1 MTPQSPSTAAN
12 PVPFAG
18 RAVGEIAATLP
29 GATAVFR
36 RFDLDFCCGG
46 AVRLDEAAL
55 KRGIDLAAI
64 DRALAALDHAPDA
77 TAPRETGALI
87 DHILARFHET
97 HRAELPELLRLAR
110 KVEAVHAAH
119 PQAPL
124 GLGDELYRLGLELE
138 SHMQKEE
145 LVLFPLMR
153 DCASAGEGPSGA
165 KIAAPPTIRHPIARM
180 RHEHDAHG
188 QHLATLRALTHDLVL
203 PADACRSWQALYA
216 GLAKFIDDLMEH
228 VHLENNLLF
237 PRFAPDFRD

>member
-1 MTPQSPSTAAN
+1 MTTQNLVSA
-12 PVPFAG
+12 FAG
-18 RAVGEIAATLP
+18 RTVGEIATALP

-64 DRALAALDHAPDA
+64 DRALAELNRGHDTA
-77 TAPRETGALI
+77 APRETGALI

-110 KVEAVHAAH
+110 KVEAVHAGH
-119 PQAPL
+119 SQAPL
-124 GLGDELYRLGLELE
+124 GLGDELHRLGLELE

-153 DCASAGEGPSGA
+153 DCAGEGPSDA
-165 KIAAPPTIRHPIARM
+165 KIAAPPMIRHPIAQM

-188 QHLATLRALTHDLVL
+188 QHLAALRALTHDLVL

-228 VHLENNLLF
+228 VHLENNMLF
-237 PRFAPDFRD
+237 PRFAPDIRD

>member
-1 MTPQSPSTAAN
+1 MTTQTALSA
-12 PVPFAG
+12 FAD
-18 RAVGEIAATLP
+18 RTVGEIAAAIP

-36 RFDLDFCCGG
+36 RFNLDFCCGG
-46 AVRLDEAAL
+46 TARLDEAAL

-64 DRALAALDHAPDA
+64 DHALAELTLAGDA
-77 TAPRETGALI
+77 AAPRGTGALI

-110 KVEAVHAAH
+110 KVERVHADH

-124 GLGDELYRLGLELE
+124 GLADELHRLGLELE

-153 DCASAGEGPSGA
+153 ECASDD
-165 KIAAPPTIRHPIARM
+165 KTAAPPMIRHPIAQM
-180 RHEHDAHG
+180 RHEHDEHG
-188 QHLATLRALTHDLVL
+188 RHLKALRALAHDLIL
-203 PADACRSWQALYA
+203 PDGACRSWQALYA
-216 GLAKFIDDLMEH
+216 GLGKFIDDLMEH

-237 PRFAPDFRD
+237 PRFAPDIRD